1 MNKFTEMLEAIW
13 ANDLIRAAV
22 YLIIALVS
30 AWLASFIVKKLTRLI
45 GVEKWEKKDSGVSTA
60 RLIGRLTFLVVF
72 LLFLPAVLSALGLE
86 GVSGPISD
94 FASAFTEY
102 LPRIIAAGLLVFIG
116 IFLGGILSEVL
127 SGILAKCGVD
137 DLINK
142 LRSKRKNRA
151 SGSTDGEETGTDSG
165 ETRGIRISEII
176 GKIVKALV
184 ILVAIVEAM
193 AVLNI
198 EAISAPAISVI
209 ESIFGVIPEIIL
221 AGIVIAVGAVIATL
235 AAELIESLCYGID
248 LDGSVA
254 RLMPKMKSGI
264 SLTRVFSCAVRWIIV
279 LFIIAEGARILGL
292 TVVLDLASGLIAYA
306 PMVIKAVLIAVAA
319 LLGAGLADK
328 ALTKTGAKAAA
339 MIARTIIYVVAAF
352 MILSQLGFA
361 SVIVNYAFIISLSA
375 LAVAFAVAFGIGG
388 RDFAKRTLELVR
400 LPDGKTGGESVSNSG
415 EDTSN
420 AKATDRS
427 YGKK

>member
-1 MNKFTEMLEAIW
+1 MDKFTEILETIW
-13 ANDLIRAAV
+13 ANDLIRATV
-22 YLIIALVS
+22 YLVIALVS
-30 AWLASFIVKKLTRLI
+30 AWLASFIVRKLTRLI
-45 GVEKWEKKDSGVSTA
+45 GVERWEKKKNGISTV
-60 RLIGRLTFLVVF
+60 RLIGSLTFLVVF

-102 LPRIIAAGLLVFIG
+102 LPRIIAAGLLIFVG
-116 IFLGGILSEVL
+116 VFLGGILSEVL

-137 DLINK
+137 NLIDK
-142 LRSKRKNRA
+142 LRSKRKKRA
-151 SGSTDGEETGTDSG
+151 AGSAEGEENGAVSGDS
-165 ETRGIRISEII
+165 RGIRISDIT
-176 GKIVKALV
+176 GKIVKVLV

-209 ESIFGVIPEIIL
+209 ESVFGVIPELIL

-248 LDGSVA
+248 LDGSVS

-264 SLTRVFSCAVRWIIV
+264 SLTRVISCAVRWIIV

-292 TVVLDLASGLIAYA
+292 TVVLELASGLIAYA

-328 ALTKTGAKAAA
+328 ALTKAGARAAA
-339 MIARTIIYVVAAF
+339 AVARTIIYVVAAF

-361 SVIVNYAFIISLSA
+361 SVIVNYAFIITLSA

-388 RDFAKRTLELVR
+388 RDFAKRALELVR
-400 LPDGKTGGESVSNSG
+400 LPEGKSADGSEKESGDSGTSAKADGKTDGN
-415 EDTSN
+415 
-420 AKATDRS
+420 K
-427 YGKK
+427 